1 LKLFSHLK
9 NKKMAQKNKVLPYV
23 LFGIPLLIGGYFVF
37 KALKKAK
44 QDGTS
49 NTDAVKQGA
58 KDAVNATTTAV
69 KTVAGAAVGATTG
82 AASKNDQFPLQK
94 GSKGALVKNI
104 QTILGVTPD
113 SDFGVK
119 TEAALVKA
127 IGKKV
132 ISSPFDISGYAAT
145 KGYEWNVAQQKF
157 VFNAFI
163 GLTPLVTPAPT
174 VKDPFSWQI
183 PQ

>member
-1 LKLFSHLK
+1 
-9 NKKMAQKNKVLPYV
+9 MAQKNKILPYV

-49 NTDAVKQGA
+49 NADAVKKGA
-58 KDAVNATTTAV
+58 SD
-69 KTVAGAAVGATTG
+69 AVGAVKSAVTGATGTAVGVATG
-82 AASKNDQFPLQK
+82 AASKNDKFPLQK

-113 SDFGVK
+113 SDFGAK

-127 IGKKV
+127 IGQKV

-145 KGYEWNVAQQKF
+145 KSYEWDVAQQKF
-157 VFNAFI
+157 VFNPFI

-174 VKDPFSWQI
+174 VKDPFTWQI